1 MKIGVIGAGRIG
13 KVHIRN
19 ISLFVPELEIKTVA
33 DPFAN
38 EQTEAYAA
46 KFGIKNVTKNA
57 DDIFNDSE
65 IEAVAICSSTDTHS
79 KYIIEAAKAGKNC
92 FCEKP
97 IDYDLAKVHEAINA
111 AKKAGIKLQI
121 GFCRR
126 FDHNHRAVYDM
137 VRAGKIGKPHIIKIS
152 SRDPEPPPISYV
164 KVSGGIFYDMMIHDF
179 DMARFLAGDE
189 VEEVFAAGAVL
200 VDPAIGEAG
209 DVDTAV
215 VTLKFKGGTIA
226 TIDNSRRAVYGYDQR
241 VEVFGDKG
249 VAMNGN
255 DIPNTATFADAN
267 GTVGGTAFQVMWDRY
282 EQAFVS
288 EMKAFAKAIV
298 NNEETPVT
306 GEDGLYPV
314 LMAAAATKSCKEG
327 RPVKISEVDV

>member
-1 MKIGVIGAGRIG
+1 MKIGIIGAGRIG

-19 ISLFVPELEIKTVA
+19 ISLFVPDMEIKTVA

-38 EQTEAYAA
+38 EATEAYAR
-46 KFGIKNVTKNA
+46 KFGVERVTKEPQ
-57 DDIFNDSE
+57 DIFADPE
-65 IEAVAICSSTDTHS
+65 IEAIVIASSTNTHAQF
-79 KYIIEAAKAGKNC
+79 IIEGAKAGKHI

-97 IDYDLAKVHEAINA
+97 IDYDLKRVHEAIDTA
-111 AKKAGIKLQI
+111 RKAGVKLQI

-137 VRAGKIGKPHIIKIS
+137 VQDGRVGKPHLIRIS
-152 SRDPEPPPISYV
+152 SRDPEPPSIDYV

-189 VEEVFAAGAVL
+189 VEEVFAQGSVL

-215 VTLKFKGGTIA
+215 VTLKFKSGTIA
-226 TIDNSRRAVYGYDQR
+226 TIDNSRKAVYGYDQR
-241 VEVFGDKG
+241 VEVFGSEG

-255 DIPNTATFADAN
+255 DIPNTATFANGN

-282 EQAFVS
+282 EQAFVN
-288 EMKAFAKAIV
+288 EMTAFAEAVK
-298 NNEETPVT
+298 NDRETPVT

-314 LMAAAATKSCKEG
+314 EMAAAATKSLKEG
-327 RPVKISEVDV
+327 RPVKISEIA